1 MARKTDAKPRD
12 LHTGAA
18 LLWSAYEEPTHSP
31 KSGLTITG
39 ITTAAVARADADG
52 LEAVSMN
59 KVAAEFGVSG
69 MALYRHIPGKT
80 ELIELMVEAVL
91 TVKPELPES
100 EAGWR
105 AQLLVWARQL
115 LAIYRAHPWLLAA
128 TAMRRQ
134 LMGPH
139 QLHWMDAALA
149 ALESTGLQAAER
161 HQIFLL
167 IAGHVR
173 NLAQQH
179 ADFDADHERE
189 WQQLT
194 VELVDRHAEH
204 FPALAKTLTDT
215 TTPIDP
221 LTFGL
226 DRIFDG
232 VQTLI
237 DHADVSPSA
246 SAAATATS

>member
-1 MARKTDAKPRD
+1 MPRSADEKPRD
-12 LHTGAA
+12 LRAGAA
-18 LLWSAYEEPTHSP
+18 LLWGEQPESTRGP
-31 KSGLTITG
+31 KPGLTIPA
-39 ITTAAVARADADG
+39 ITAAAVARADADG

-59 KVAAEFGVSG
+59 KVAAAFGVSG

-80 ELIELMVEAVL
+80 ELVELMVEAVL
-91 TVKPELPES
+91 TVEPELPDHET
-100 EAGWR
+100 GWR
-105 AQLLVWARQL
+105 TQLLAWSRQL

-134 LMGPH
+134 LLGPR

-149 ALESTGLQAAER
+149 VLESTGLEAAER

-167 IAGHVR
+167 VAGHVR

-179 ADFDADHERE
+179 ADFDADHARE

-194 VELVDRHAEH
+194 GELVDRHAER

-215 TTPIDP
+215 TTRIDA

-232 VQTLI
+232 VQALI
-237 DHADVSPSA
+237 DH
-246 SAAATATS
+246 TAE

>member
-1 MARKTDAKPRD
+1 MAHSSDAKPRD
-12 LHTGAA
+12 LRIATA
-18 LLWSAYEEPTHSP
+18 LLWGEPVEPPRGP
-31 KSGLTITG
+31 KSGLSIVSITA
-39 ITTAAVARADADG
+39 AAVARADADG

-80 ELIELMVEAVL
+80 ELVELMVEAVL
-91 TVKPELPES
+91 AVEPELPGTET
-100 EAGWR
+100 GWR
-105 AQLLVWARQL
+105 ARLLAWSRQL

-134 LMGPH
+134 LLGPN
-139 QLHWMDAALA
+139 QLQWMDAALA
-149 ALESTGLQAAER
+149 ALESTGLKAAER

-179 ADFDADHERE
+179 ADFDADHASE

-194 VELVDRHAEH
+194 VELVDRHAQR
-204 FPALAKTLTDT
+204 FPALAKTLTGA
-215 TTPIDP
+215 TTPIDS

-232 VQTLI
+232 VQILI
-237 DHADVSPSA
+237 DHAGVADS
-246 SAAATATS
+246 